1 MTTFPV
7 KLDYNS
13 ITLLISIIALIISII
28 ALVYTIVSY
37 LLKRGNKI
45 RCDISTMSTI
55 ETNENYI
62 SSITLENLKDKATVI
77 FEIYLRIG
85 YNNFLLIEEF
95 NDAPLILKPFEVYF
109 KEYDPILFYTVNMD
123 KMIINENLH
132 NPKRKVILST
142 TEGKYIVKTNTKR
155 WSVDSL
161 FFTNYTTAVIQP
173 CRLSYKDK
181 NYGSNTLFLLILK
194 NNGQEDY
201 VKPILKNDYKRKV
214 FVKFDLTEESIDN
227 KENFVHFI
235 QSQIDSGN
243 LSYDSFDVLDF
254 GKRVESIREE
264 YHEDISIQP
273 LSYLKYYINGRVIT
287 FIENLKI
294 RRTNNRRRL

>member
-1 MTTFPV
+1 MTFPV

-109 KEYDPILFYTVNMD
+109 KEYDPVLFYTVNMD

-194 NNGQEDY
+194 NNGQEDF

-227 KENFVHFI
+227 KENFVQFI
-235 QSQIDSGN
+235 QSQIDGGN

-294 RRTNNRRRL
+294 RRTNNRRRP